1 MTLPEPALH
10 VLLFGG
16 ALLANLVSA
25 LAGGGAGLVQLPL
38 LILLGL
44 PFPFALATHKLASV
58 ALGVGATLRHARER
72 SLNLRFALLI
82 LFCGLPGVWLGARL
96 VLAIPPRLCTLLLGL
111 LTIGLGLYSASRPE
125 LGSVPVQ
132 RRHGPL
138 GWLVGG
144 LGLFAIGVLNGSLT
158 SGTGLFVTL
167 WLVRWFG
174 LDYGRAVAYTLILVG
189 LFWNGTGAITLGLQG
204 QIAWR
209 WLPALLL
216 GSVIGGYLGAHLAIA
231 RGNRLVKRS
240 FEVLALLMG
249 VSLLVKTLNW

>member
-1 MTLPEPALH
+1 MTLPEPLLQL
-10 VLLFGG
+10 LLFGG
-16 ALLANLVSA
+16 VLLANLVSA

-72 SLNLRFALLI
+72 RLHLRFALLI
-82 LFCGLPGVWLGARL
+82 LAAGLPGVWLGARL
-96 VLAIPPRLCTLLLGL
+96 VLAVPPRLCTLLLGL
-111 LTIGLGLYSASRPE
+111 LTIGLGLYSAARPE
-125 LGSVPVQ
+125 LGRQAQPRQ
-132 RRHGPL
+132 HGPL
-138 GWLVGG
+138 GLWIGG

-189 LFWNGTGAITLGLQG
+189 LFWNGTGALTLGLQG

-231 RGNRLVKRS
+231 RGNRLVKRA

-249 VSLLVKTLNW
+249 LSLLFKTLTW